1 MKIPKSS
8 IIFHRLPSQTYFV
21 AQRLNRCR
29 SANFSTEVGC
39 DESSTEVASKG
50 NHLDVWLVLSWN
62 VNQAWSRKNNLEKK
76 VQVILQLELDNQSV
90 DGKFPEQRVFSTLC
104 LWQGPI
110 KESRAWLNLREVGF
124 PTNTYVS
131 TAQVGGNLPLWR
143 AETREAQQLSTRLP
157 FSVSK

>member
-1 MKIPKSS
+1 MAIFPTTSLVGKLLQQGLWDWHTIGNLANQIPL
-8 IIFHRLPSQTYFV
+8 FFQCFNEML
-21 AQRLNRCR
+21 
-29 SANFSTEVGC
+29 FSTETV
-39 DESSTEVASKG
+39 D
-50 NHLDVWLVLSWN
+50 LYILVKVSQGIDLTADW
-62 VNQAWSRKNNLEKK
+62 KK

-131 TAQVGGNLPLWR
+131 TAQVGDNLPLWR
-143 AETREAQQLSTRLP
+143 AETREAQQLSTRLL